1 MSQCD
6 TPTAGRETACFNA
19 RWWEAIGEEAE
30 VFQAAIEPVSDRAF
44 PRSRVL
50 MTGTLMTPEG
60 AVSVRIRDISVAGA
74 QVWAE
79 SPVPSDCDAILKR
92 GAFFAATRVVRS
104 GERTLGL
111 QFYRTLS
118 EEEFAAAFQQKSPR
132 SFALA

>member
-1 MSQCD
+1 L
-6 TPTAGRETACFNA
+6 
-19 RWWEAIGEEAE
+19 WEAIGEEAH
-30 VFQAAIEPVSDRAF
+30 VFLAAVEPAAAVGNASDREF

-60 AVSVRIRDISVAGA
+60 AVSVRIRDISCAGA

-79 SPVPSDCDAILKR
+79 TIVPGECDAILKR
-92 GAFFAATRVVRS
+92 GAFFAAARVVRS

-118 EEEFAAAFQQKSPR
+118 DEEFASAFQQRPAR
-132 SFALA
+132 TFAAA

>member
-1 MSQCD
+1 M
-6 TPTAGRETACFNA
+6 
-19 RWWEAIGEEAE
+19 
-30 VFQAAIEPVSDRAF
+30 FQAAIEPAPDRTF

-79 SPVPSDCDAILKR
+79 SAVPTNCDAILKR
-92 GAFFAATRVVRS
+92 GAFFAAARVVRS
-104 GERTLGL
+104 GERTVGL

-118 EEEFAAAFQQKSPR
+118 DEEFASAFQQKSPK
-132 SFALA
+132 SFAPA